1 MFHGQNNLS
10 DSNLSK
16 INFLKKK
23 TENTIFLFTCTYA
36 LQEKIQGNSSA
47 A

>member
-16 INFLKKK
+16 INLLKKK
-23 TENTIFLFTCTYA
+23 TENTTSLFTNA
-36 LQEKIQGNSSA
+36 LQENIQGNSSA

>member
-16 INFLKKK
+16 INFLKK
-23 TENTIFLFTCTYA
+23 TENTTFVVTNA
-36 LQEKIQGNSSA
+36 LQENIQGNNSVA
-47 A
+47 

>member
-16 INFLKKK
+16 INLLKK
-23 TENTIFLFTCTYA
+23 TENTTFVFTNV
-36 LQEKIQGNSSA
+36 LQENIQGNNSA